1 MVVLFYNQVLD
12 VRTVKIKLFHSK
24 MSLFL
29 WSGSNYKGVITDL
42 KTFSLRLGHMSFEH
56 PTKNMHYFRLLGPSF
71 EYLTET
77 GINSDFGNTPI
88 IWISNRIRH

>member
-1 MVVLFYNQVLD
+1 
-12 VRTVKIKLFHSK
+12 
-24 MSLFL
+24 
-29 WSGSNYKGVITDL
+29 
-42 KTFSLRLGHMSFEH
+42 MSFEH